1 MSVAEA
7 IKRKLEAALEPAAL
21 EITDESH
28 LHAGHAGARAGG
40 ESHFRVRI
48 VAAAFAGQSRI
59 ARQRA
64 VYEILAPELANQ
76 IHALSLV
83 TETPAEAGIVEGGAG
98 KTAPDTHSTTS
109 KSKGS
114 VA

>member
-1 MSVAEA
+1 MQGRDRARRRLDNDPVRPSWLRPRRQKRKLYMSVAEA

-76 IHALSLV
+76 IHGRSR
-83 TETPAEAGIVEGGAG
+83 
-98 KTAPDTHSTTS
+98 HR
-109 KSKGS
+109 
-114 VA
+114 